1 MLPMRWFGQ
10 KHVDVRGAPPTVV
23 TPAAARGLPALA
35 ALVAAQVAGIAVIAE
50 DRTMPSTAIE
60 KDRFGVTV
68 DGTAVDRYTLRN
80 ARGTTVRLITFGAT
94 VTELWVPDRAGDRA
108 DVVLGFDG
116 MEPYERPRTFFGCT
130 VGRVAFR
137 IDAGRFALD
146 GQPYELPI
154 NAPPHHL
161 HGGPR
166 GFSKVVWRAEPLETD
181 AGPAVRFSHTSPAG
195 DQGYPGAV
203 EATVTYS
210 LTAADELRIDYRAT
224 ADRPTPLSLTHHGSF
239 NLAGAGRGDV
249 LGHVLELAAASR
261 PVIDDRGMPTGAIV
275 PVAGTAYDFRT
286 AKAIGADVK
295 PDTPT
300 ADGYDVAYV
309 VERPQ
314 PGLVRV
320 ARLVEPRSGR
330 VMEVLTTE
338 PAVVLYT
345 GNHLDGSLVGK
356 NRQPY
361 GRHAGL
367 CLETAHLPN
376 SVNRPEFPSII
387 IRPGQAYTQTCIYRF
402 SVDGR

>member
-1 MLPMRWFGQ
+1 MLAMRRFGR
-10 KHVDVRGAPPTVV
+10 KHVDDRGTPPSAAVRA
-23 TPAAARGLPALA
+23 TPRCLTALA
-35 ALVAAQVAGIAVIAE
+35 TLVAAQVAGIAVMAGE
-50 DRTMPSTAIE
+50 AVMKSPAIE
-60 KDRFGVTV
+60 KDRFGATA
-68 DGTAVDRYTLRN
+68 DGTAVDRFTLRN
-80 ARGTTVRLITFGAT
+80 PRGTTVRLITFGAT
-94 VTELWVPDRAGDRA
+94 VTELWVPDRSGDRA

-116 MEPYERPRTFFGCT
+116 MEPYEQPRTFFGCT

-137 IDAGRFALD
+137 IDEGRFALD
-146 GQPYELPI
+146 GQPYQLPI

-161 HGGPR
+161 HGGQR
-166 GFSKVVWRAEPLETD
+166 GFSKVVWQAKPLETD

-224 ADRPTPLSLTHHGSF
+224 ADRPTPLSLTHHGYF

-345 GNHLDGSLVGK
+345 ANHLDGSLVGK

-387 IRPGQAYTQTCIYRF
+387 IRPGQAYTQTCVYRF